1 MIRCVG
7 LTKKGIKGFNKHMNT
22 KYKTQNIE
30 HRQIKK
36 PAFFSLSF
44 LFCFIALLSL
54 PFLTACAGKQEIV
67 RDKFNPER
75 YLQQA
80 DNLIDRRQYEEA
92 RSLLLEVKNRDATR
106 RYAPLAQI
114 KIADSHIRE
123 GDPDIGIEEYRR
135 FLALYPHHQ
144 YASYAQY
151 QIAMAYFNQIVS
163 PDRGAGIARK
173 ALEEFIRLKEL
184 YPRNPFR
191 EVVELRIEKCRNII
205 ADGEFMVGHFYYRK
219 GSYNAAINRFEGL
232 LQNFPDYLRADET
245 LLLLGRS
252 YRALNIEDKARNA
265 FQKLIEKYPASRFAI
280 EARREMR

>member
-1 MIRCVG
+1 MHAEYRS
-7 LTKKGIKGFNKHMNT
+7 H
-22 KYKTQNIE
+22 KTGCRSQ
-30 HRQIKK
+30 RVRSL
-36 PAFFSLSF
+36 FSIFCILSIF
-44 LFCFIALLSL
+44 LL
-54 PFLTACAGKQEIV
+54 LTACGSKKDLV
-67 RDKFNPER
+67 RDEFDPEISMR
-75 YLQQA
+75 LA
-80 DNLIDRRQYEEA
+80 DNLIDRREYENA

-106 RYAPLAQI
+106 KYAPLAQF
-114 KIADSHIRE
+114 KIADSYIKE
-123 GDPDIGIEEYRR
+123 GYPDAGIEEYRR

-144 YASYAQY
+144 YASHAQY

-205 ADGEFMVGHFYYRK
+205 ADGEFMVGQFYYKK

-232 LQNFPDYLRADET
+232 LLNYPDYLRADET

-252 YRALNIEDKARNA
+252 YKALNMEDKARNT
-265 FQKLIEKYPASRFAI
+265 FQKLIEKYPSSRFVP
-280 EARREMR
+280 EAEKGR

>member
-1 MIRCVG
+1 
-7 LTKKGIKGFNKHMNT
+7 MNT
-22 KYKTQNIE
+22 RYKTQNIE

-36 PAFFSLSF
+36 PVFFSLSF

-54 PFLTACAGKQEIV
+54 PFLTACAGKKDLV
-67 RDKFNPER
+67 REEFNPER
-75 YLQQA
+75 FLQQA
-80 DNLIDRRQYEEA
+80 DNLIDRREYETA
-92 RSLLLEVKNRDATR
+92 RSLLLEVKNRDITR
-106 RYAPLAQI
+106 RYAPFAQL
-114 KIADSHIRE
+114 KIADSYIKE

-135 FLALYPHHQ
+135 FLAFYPHHQ

-151 QIAMAYFNQIVS
+151 QIAMAYFNQIAS

-191 EVVELRIEKCRNII
+191 EAVELRIEKCRNII
-205 ADGEFMVGHFYYRK
+205 ADGEFMVGQFYYKK

-232 LQNFPDYLRADET
+232 LLNYPDYLKADET

-252 YRALNIEDKARNA
+252 YKALNMEDKAREA
-265 FQKLIEKYPASRFAI
+265 FNKLIERYPASKFAL